1 LPAKQGEGLCPPP
14 VIPYMI
20 FKCQMPEEI
29 KMNTNSLTGTYTLI
43 SWENRHDSGDVTYPL
58 GPEAKGVISYS
69 DDGFV
74 FVHIMANNRK
84 KHSAGALFGGEP
96 AEIVNSATTHVSY
109 CGTYTVEG
117 NEVIHYLTIASFPNW
132 VSSEQRRTY
141 EFKDGNLLLSF
152 QLMQVG
158 GEKVGA
164 YLIWQPVSNQQGIS

>member
-1 LPAKQGEGLCPPP
+1 
-14 VIPYMI
+14 
-20 FKCQMPEEI
+20 MPEEI

-84 KHSAGALFGGEP
+84 KHYGRCFIRWRA

-109 CGTYTVEG
+109 CGTYTGRRERSHSLS
-117 NEVIHYLTIASFPNW
+117 NYCLFP
-132 VSSEQRRTY
+132 
-141 EFKDGNLLLSF
+141 KL
-152 QLMQVG
+152 
-158 GEKVGA
+158 
-164 YLIWQPVSNQQGIS
+164 GIL